1 MRRTYIE
8 SKLTKQCIVMNQK
21 DSNFTF
27 KISSGLFTVE
37 EKHNS
42 VRYLITSAAT

>member
-1 MRRTYIE
+1 
-8 SKLTKQCIVMNQK
+8 MNRE
-21 DSNFTF
+21 DSNFTY

-42 VRYLITSAAT
+42 VQYLITSAAT